1 MEMTAIRLTKA
12 WKRWPVGHVFTDMPE
27 NQAEALMARGI
38 AEHAA
43 AAARSPVREAMA
55 AGKNYITRGKRG

>member
-1 MEMTAIRLTKA
+1 MTAIRLMKP
-12 WKRWPVGHVFTDMPE
+12 WKIWGIGHVISEMPP
-27 NQAEALMARGI
+27 NQAALLIARGI